1 MIAGMKLLALVAL
14 AGALSSLPAQGQ
26 APIAA
31 ESQTPDEIR
40 RPGDIDPG
48 RGVTLYAETS
58 LRGANETF
66 GFDDAGSPRT
76 SSAPTARSV
85 RVDRGCVA
93 TLYSRSGFRGRSVT
107 LRGDENDLR
116 NTPLGREESASLQV
130 DCRGGGGGGGGP
142 AGGPG
147 GWGGPPVVDPR
158 GVQGMTLFTGF
169 RLTGEGLTFDRDVP
183 DLSRTPFGA
192 RRARSVGISPGC
204 LGVLYQG
211 TYYRGRSSTFRGDD
225 KDLRNTEVGADTG
238 SSLRVVCGGGGRP
251 GSWDEPAYGI
261 TLYTDGRLGPQP
273 DVRPGRARSRPHEV
287 PDPQGELGGRL
298 PGCSATLYR
307 EPFFRGAYV
316 TVRARRPRQHRRR
329 ARRCVVS
336 PSHLPG

>member
-1 MIAGMKLLALVAL
+1 MKLLARLRPFQASHLAFIAL
-14 AGALSSLPAQGQ
+14 GCALFALPAQGQ
-26 APIAA
+26 APIVKA
-31 ESQTPDEIR
+31 ESTEPDQIR

-58 LRGANETF
+58 LRGANQTF
-66 GFDDAGSPRT
+66 GFDVQDLRRT
-76 SSAPTARSV
+76 EFGADRARSV

-93 TLYSRSGFRGRSVT
+93 TLYSRTGFRGRSVT

-142 AGGPG
+142 VGGPG

-169 RLTGEGLTFDRDVP
+169 RLTGEGMTFDRDVP

-251 GSWDEPAYGI
+251 GSWDEPSYGV
-261 TLYTDGRLGPQP
+261 TLYEDGRLSGASQIF
-273 DVRPGRARSRPHEV
+273 DRDV
-287 PDPQGELGGRL
+287 PDLDRTRFGSRRASSVDVAPGG
-298 PGCSATLYR
+298 SATLDR
-307 EPFFRGAYV
+307 EPFF
-316 TVRARRPRQHRRR
+316 
-329 ARRCVVS
+329 
-336 PSHLPG
+336 